1 MDEAPSAGEM
11 AARLL
16 VSTPLAL
23 CQKKSVM
30 MDRVNPNHHHGSLR
44 GFTALASPG
53 ERLLRGPWSDLPS
66 KNQTRGRG
74 PPSRGGDG
82 DMFPT
87 SELKTAGPRRKGCR
101 R

>member
-44 GFTALASPG
+44 GFAALADPG
-53 ERLLRGPWSDLPS
+53 GSLLPGPWSDFPS

-74 PPSRGGDG
+74 PPSWGGDG

-87 SELKTAGPRRKGCR
+87 SELKTAGASPQGYGR
-101 R
+101 